1 MRQAAALVIV
11 VGFLICGCT
20 SRDQV
25 VRVTSPDG
33 QTGTW
38 TPSSSNRIVARYV
51 TSWTKFGWSQGE
63 AAMVTRWLG
72 STFDDAVRSQR
83 AWGVNVKWDS
93 AHHLVI
99 EYLSAGQAKLLMQKA
114 VIAGQDV
121 QISMHDGISDPLAPA
136 GEMLHHPRSEDMSPD
151 KQGNRTGEP
160 LHELA
165 NSW

>member
-33 QTGTW
+33 QVDALVFESDCGAIRDVMDEVW
-38 TPSSSNRIVARYV
+38 VVPRGSRHGDEVA
-51 TSWTKFGWSQGE
+51 W
-63 AAMVTRWLG
+63 
-72 STFDDAVRSQR
+72 FDDAVRSER

-165 NSW
+165 NSS